1 MSLKSSSRGGI
12 ALRRSQ
18 TVDCGKDVLVSAG
31 GFQPGLIVQFSGQFN
46 LSRCLSCPF
55 CFLSTGLG
63 GKHFSSLPLVPLHC
77 VALLLSVLFPG
88 LFSLKLSHFPD
99 RRPPAERSN

>member
-1 MSLKSSSRGGI
+1 MSLKSSSRGEL

-31 GFQPGLIVQFSGQFN
+31 GFQSGLIVQFSGQFS
-46 LSRCLSCPF
+46 LSRCVSCPF

-77 VALLLSVLFPG
+77 VALLSECLVSRPIFAQAFALS
-88 LFSLKLSHFPD
+88 
-99 RRPPAERSN
+99 